1 MNAAIARGRL
11 VRVTGWRANPIP
23 ERIRAEHAA
32 PASPRRAGKSE
43 REMAMLGLAV
53 NPDGH
58 EEH

>member
-1 MNAAIARGRL
+1 MAQKQPNIVWRG
-11 VRVTGWRANPIP
+11 NPIP
-23 ERIRAEHAA
+23 ERIRADHAA
-32 PASPRRAGKSE
+32 PALPRRAGTSE

>member
-1 MNAAIARGRL
+1 MVRGRL

-32 PASPRRAGKSE
+32 PASPRRAGKSG